1 MYMKKPVLPVLF
13 FTLMLDMIGFGM
25 IIPILPII
33 LTDPTSPSF
42 LLTGFGTD
50 AQYFFSGLLTA
61 LYGITLFLAAPMLGE
76 LSDIYG
82 RKRLLTVGVA
92 ILALSQM
99 LFGIGVL
106 IISLPLVIFSRII
119 AGLAG
124 ANFSIAQASIADITE
139 PKDRAKNFG
148 LIGAAFGIGFILGP
162 IISGLVASY
171 TGQASAP
178 FFVAGIL
185 GIINT
190 LIVIFFLP
198 ETHKE
203 RKVVVYS
210 FTLTKG
216 IRNILIAFKDK
227 DAQPLFVS
235 SFLYQSGFTFFTSFI
250 GILLASKFNFNEPSI
265 GVFFGIVGVWIVIT
279 QVIILRF
286 VSGRFSERKIIT
298 SALSTMGLGI
308 VLYAFV
314 PSTALVYTL
323 VPLIAIGNG
332 LSMATF
338 GALISKSVSKERQ
351 GAILGINGSISSL
364 SQGVSPLIAG
374 LVGSFLTI
382 QAPFIAGALLVGF
395 GLYVFRSKN

>member
-1 MYMKKPVLPVLF
+1 
-13 FTLMLDMIGFGM
+13 MIGFGM

-42 LLTGFGTD
+42 LLTGFGTN
-50 AQYFFSGLLTA
+50 AQYLFSGLLTA
-61 LYGITLFLAAPMLGE
+61 LYGITLFIAAPILGE

-92 ILALSQM
+92 VLAFSQM

-106 IISLPLVIFSRII
+106 ALSLPLVIFSRFI

-178 FFVAGIL
+178 FFVACVL

-190 LIVIFFLP
+190 LIVIFLLP
-198 ETHKE
+198 ETHTE
-203 RKVVVYS
+203 RKATTYA

-227 DAQPLFVS
+227 DARPLFVS

-250 GILLASKFNFNEPSI
+250 GILLASKFNFIESSI
-265 GVFFGIVGVWIVIT
+265 GVFFGIVGIWIVIT
-279 QVIILRF
+279 QVVILRL

-298 SALSTMGLGI
+298 SALATLGLGI
-308 VLYAFV
+308 LLYAFV
-314 PSTALVYTL
+314 PSIALVYAL
-323 VPLIAIGNG
+323 IPLIAIGNG

-364 SQGVSPLIAG
+364 SQGISPLIAG

-382 QAPFIAGALLVGF
+382 KAPFIAGALLVVF
-395 GLYVFRSKN
+395 GLYVFRRKN